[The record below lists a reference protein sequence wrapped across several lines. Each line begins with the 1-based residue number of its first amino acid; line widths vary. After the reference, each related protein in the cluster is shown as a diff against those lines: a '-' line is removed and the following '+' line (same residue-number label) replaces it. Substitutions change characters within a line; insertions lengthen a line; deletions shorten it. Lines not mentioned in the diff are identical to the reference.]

1 MCSGRTASQTAV
13 CSRPGRS
20 YRSQALAARR
30 SIKSPMTGGRN
41 VLIVF
46 GAMVGPDGNP
56 SPALKRRIEGATA
69 FGRSVPDALYLV
81 TGGRGRSGFVE
92 AEIMRAGLL
101 AAGVDPAAIVCE
113 TASTDTLGSVVRA
126 ARLIAGWP
134 KPAAIH
140 VCTSPYHQ
148 PRCLLL
154 LRMAG
159 VPVRKA
165 PMPSD
170 RPAMGR
176 LALFAAWLREAAAI
190 AYDVAVLKLRGKG
203 SAIWP

>member
-1 MCSGRTASQTAV
+1 MR
-13 CSRPGRS
+13 
-20 YRSQALAARR
+20 
-30 SIKSPMTGGRN
+30 GGRN

-46 GAMVGPDGNP
+46 GATVRPDGNP
-56 SPALKRRIEGATA
+56 SPALKRRIEGAAA

-92 AEIMRAGLL
+92 ADIMRAGLL

-113 TASTDTLGSVVRA
+113 TASTDTLGSVIRS
-126 ARLIAGWP
+126 ARLIAGWT
-134 KPAAIH
+134 KPAAIPTAVPTAIY

-159 VPVRKA
+159 VPGRKA

-176 LALFAAWLREAAAI
+176 LPLFVAWLREAVAI
-190 AYDVAVLKLRGKG
+190 PYDVAVLKLRGKG
-203 SAIWP
+203 SAIWADEGA